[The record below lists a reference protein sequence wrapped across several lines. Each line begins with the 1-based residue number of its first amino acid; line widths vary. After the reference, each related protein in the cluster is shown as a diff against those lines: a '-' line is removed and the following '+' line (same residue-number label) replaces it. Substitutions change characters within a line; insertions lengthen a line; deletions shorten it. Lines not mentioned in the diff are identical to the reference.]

1 MNVNSLRPAS
11 LADWITS
18 VPAPTIRSQIPC
30 SNRTSLILSSG
41 ISIER
46 FAINPSRWITR
57 LVVTTNID
65 VTHHTSRRSG

>member
-1 MNVNSLRPAS
+1 MNENSLRPVS

-18 VPAPTIRSQIPC
+18 VPAPTMRSNRPC

-46 FAINPSRWITR
+46 FAMNPSRWITR
-57 LVVTTNID
+57 LVVTTKLE
-65 VTHHTSRRSG
+65 VTHHTNRRTG